1 MSARDR
7 NELVRRSAAL
17 VQESVRQRRAVG
29 MKARRWMVSLDGRG
43 EDVLLDDDGNREER
57 CGENEGEAVEF
68 DGG

>member
-7 NELVRRSAAL
+7 SELVRRSAAL

-57 CGENEGEAVEF
+57 GGENEGEAVEF